1 MSSSDAVKASG
12 SRPCWDE
19 ERPPG
24 HHPPGAT
31 TPTTGLRRAA
41 PPPPSTQNPWEG
53 AEHRRVPGRARTAL
67 CVEAG
72 GVELWVPRG
81 HSLPARLRST
91 MRWISWAW
99 TDISTRDG
107 WIHGCQASQTET
119 VSIQVAQP
127 PRRRL
132 ARGPED
138 LFRSWTARQF
148 SGATAFFSASP
159 TANVQASES
168 PRSPCAGGDT
178 VQPRPR
184 PLPPAFILLPQP
196 LSPAHHAQAL
206 PRPEALNTGERPGPL
221 EAHSRSP
228 ALQRAAARRPPGV
241 QPRGHPSTLGCE
253 PGVRARPA
261 RGAGPMWGSSEDG

>member
-1 MSSSDAVKASG
+1 MSSSDAVKTSG
-12 SRPCWDE
+12 SQPCWDE

-148 SGATAFFSASP
+148 SGPLLSS
-159 TANVQASES
+159 
-168 PRSPCAGGDT
+168 
-178 VQPRPR
+178 
-184 PLPPAFILLPQP
+184 LPPQLP
-196 LSPAHHAQAL
+196 
-206 PRPEALNTGERPGPL
+206 TF
-221 EAHSRSP
+221 
-228 ALQRAAARRPPGV
+228 RPPKAPGHRV
-241 QPRGHPSTLGCE
+241 QVATQSSRGPTLSRQPSSSCLSLCPQLTTPKPCPVL
-253 PGVRARPA
+253 RP
-261 RGAGPMWGSSEDG
+261 

>member
-1 MSSSDAVKASG
+1 MLG
-12 SRPCWDE
+12 RGTPTW
-19 ERPPG
+19 PPPAWC
-24 HHPPGAT
+24 HHPHHRPQEGSPSTSLHPEPLGGCRAPSGAGSGEDSALCGGRRGRAVGAT
-31 TPTTGLRRAA
+31 QSQLAC
-41 PPPPSTQNPWEG
+41 PPPQHDEVDILGLDGHIYKGRMDT
-53 AEHRRVPGRARTAL
+53 RLPGIPNRDS
-67 CVEAG
+67 EYPG
-72 GVELWVPRG
+72 GPATPQTPRSGPRG
-81 HSLPARLRST
+81 SVPLL
-91 MRWISWAW
+91 
-99 TDISTRDG
+99 DG
-107 WIHGCQASQTET
+107 QT
-119 VSIQVAQP
+119 V
-127 PRRRL
+127 L
-132 ARGPED
+132 
-138 LFRSWTARQF
+138 
-148 SGATAFFSASP
+148 GATAFFSASP

-206 PRPEALNTGERPGPL
+206 PHPEALNTGERPGPL

>member
-1 MSSSDAVKASG
+1 MSSSDAVKTSG

-31 TPTTGLRRAA
+31 TPTTGLKRAA

-132 ARGPED
+132 ALGPRGSVPLLD
-138 LFRSWTARQF
+138 SQTVLGGHCFLLCLPNCQRSGLRKPQVTVCRWRHSPAVAPP
-148 SGATAFFSASP
+148 SPASLHPPASASVP
-159 TANVQASES
+159 GS
-168 PRSPCAGGDT
+168 PRP
-178 VQPRPR
+178 
-184 PLPPAFILLPQP
+184 
-196 LSPAHHAQAL
+196 SPA
-206 PRPEALNTGERPGPL
+206 
-221 EAHSRSP
+221 
-228 ALQRAAARRPPGV
+228 
-241 QPRGHPSTLGCE
+241 PS
-253 PGVRARPA
+253 
-261 RGAGPMWGSSEDG
+261 